1 MTAPPAA
8 LGVGAF
14 TRAERAG
21 GRTPLAVW
29 FMRPAA
35 SQPVAV
41 DLTLTDPLGRVASRH
56 VAVPAGPLGLPPSL
70 RIADITA
77 LPTGTRV
84 DLLTDAPSVAGPDG
98 AYQLI
103 VDVRRV
109 GLFPGPGAHVEVLLP
124 DIPDAADVPPDAAGA
139 IVIGRIG
146 VEGDRTRYAVLVAR
160 RGRSGSGRP
169 CAAPDGS
176 VGSVNQIVPVNI

>member
-1 MTAPPAA
+1 
-8 LGVGAF
+8 
-14 TRAERAG
+14 
-21 GRTPLAVW
+21 
-29 FMRPAA
+29 MRPAA

-70 RIADITA
+70 RIAGITV
-77 LPTGTRV
+77 LPTGTRL

-146 VEGDRTRYAVLVAR
+146 EEGDRTRYAVLVRPAR
-160 RGRSGSGRP
+160 PFRFGATVR
-169 CAAPDGS
+169 APDGS
-176 VGSVNQIVPVNI
+176 VGIGEPDRRREHLSSPARPHPVFMSRIRAKARDPST